1 MKGFGSEEEDLKVY
15 PSFDRSQCR
24 EGNTGQIWSVVLV
37 LVSPP
42 AAAFWICG
50 RVWKDFL
57 EQPDRSEFH

>member
-24 EGNTGQIWSVVLV
+24 EANTGQIWSVVLV

-42 AAAFWICG
+42 AAAFWI
-50 RVWKDFL
+50 
-57 EQPDRSEFH
+57 S